1 MMILFQPTMLL
12 SLTFLLF
19 LSFRVRLLYWRLIY
33 SPPDFRKKP
42 FNLFEIFGKCC
53 KAFECCCWGY
63 ICIEA
68 TRERQIIVWDTR
80 RMFFFFFIPAEKTHS
95 ARWERQIPLGPLTPM
110 KIEKEN
116 GKRSEFCLC
125 ITAGIYI
132 FFYVKIFLLTVTK
145 FSWIY
150 SALCTSHGLISPD
163 SGTSYYSWRFRGSR
177 MFQWPD

>member
-1 MMILFQPTMLL
+1 MDVVNDDDSLSADHVALLDFPPLPLFPCTTSILTINILSPGFQ
-12 SLTFLLF
+12 
-19 LSFRVRLLYWRLIY
+19 
-33 SPPDFRKKP
+33 KKT

-68 TRERQIIVWDTR
+68 TRERKIIVWDTR
-80 RMFFFFFIPAEKTHS
+80 RMFFFYSGRKDRLHS
-95 ARWERQIPLGPLTPM
+95 ARWKRQIPLGPLTPM
-110 KIEKEN
+110 EIEMEN
-116 GKRSEFCLC
+116 GQNSVCVSLLGF
-125 ITAGIYI
+125 IY

-163 SGTSYYSWRFRGSR
+163 SGTSYYS
-177 MFQWPD
+177 